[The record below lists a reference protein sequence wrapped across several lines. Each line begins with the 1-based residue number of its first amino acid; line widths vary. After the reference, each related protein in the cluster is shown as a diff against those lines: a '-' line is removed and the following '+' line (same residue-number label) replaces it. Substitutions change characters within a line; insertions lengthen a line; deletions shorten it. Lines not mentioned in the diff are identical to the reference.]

1 VSSYGMADRSGTVGM
16 VAGVR
21 VPSDGGVVV
30 MGTIVVTKLHPQE
43 MGKSELP
50 PPLEVMSSSSLD
62 SSRIICN
69 DGDLLF
75 TIPMNTAPESFPQE
89 KDKGGRSR

>member
-1 VSSYGMADRSGTVGM
+1 MGR
-16 VAGVR
+16 GVR
-21 VPSDGGVVV
+21 VPSNSGMVMTGTVGV
-30 MGTIVVTKLHPQE
+30 TTLHPQE

-75 TIPMNTAPESFPQE
+75 TIPMNTTPESFPQE